1 MCVLCFNHMD
11 YRRNIADFCF
21 VLSIRQDIDL
31 TAVQLFGMKV
41 VFLLSYCS
49 IKKNNDRCIFEIEC
63 FHRVKNK
70 QLTLRLRNANS
81 ELHKTIL

>member
-1 MCVLCFNHMD
+1 MCVICFNHMD

-49 IKKNNDRCIFEIEC
+49 IKNIMTDTSLKLNVFTE
-63 FHRVKNK
+63 
-70 QLTLRLRNANS
+70 
-81 ELHKTIL
+81 

>member
-1 MCVLCFNHMD
+1 MSVLCFNHMD

-49 IKKNNDRCIFEIEC
+49 IKKNNDRYIFEIEC
-63 FHRVKNK
+63 FSQSKK
-70 QLTLRLRNANS
+70 
-81 ELHKTIL
+81 